1 MQNIK
6 TLGIIGG
13 TFDPVHYGHLTAA
26 ECARCAFNL
35 DKVVFMLSA
44 QPPHKK
50 RQEISGSEERLTM
63 LKQAV
68 ADNPAFEISTLE
80 LERKGYSYTVDTIQ
94 YYLDT
99 YPEVNIYFILGFDAL
114 LLLNTWKEVTRLVG
128 LCQFIAVARPGYQLD
143 RNDIAFKNVPDILWD
158 NLHLVEMPG
167 NLVSSSDIR
176 DRVKNGE
183 TIKYLV
189 PPPVEQYIYEKGLYR
204 AKELNS

>member
-35 DKVVFMLSA
+35 DKVIFMLSA

-50 RQEISGSEERLTM
+50 RQDISGSEERLTM

-99 YPEVNIYFILGFDAL
+99 YPEVNIYFILGADAL
-114 LLLNTWKEVTRLVG
+114 LLINTWKEVTRLVR
-128 LCQFIAVARPGYQLD
+128 LCQFIAVARPGYRLD
-143 RNDIAFKNVPDILWD
+143 RSDIAFKNVPEMLW
-158 NLHLVEMPG
+158 
-167 NLVSSSDIR
+167 
-176 DRVKNGE
+176 

-189 PPPVEQYIYEKGLYR
+189 PPPVEQYIYKKGLYR